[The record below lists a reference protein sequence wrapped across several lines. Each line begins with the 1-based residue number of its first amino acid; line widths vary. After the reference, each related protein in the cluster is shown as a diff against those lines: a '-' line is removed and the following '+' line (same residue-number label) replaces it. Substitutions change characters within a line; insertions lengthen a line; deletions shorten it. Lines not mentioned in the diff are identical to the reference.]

1 MLEYRRDKFI
11 QTSKALG
18 FLILMLSFV
27 LAGSDTLRIMQ
38 VESGKSPL
46 HGIDLAFIV
55 IIMVYMYAVYTFI
68 FDKYFSKTDF
78 FVPKLHAQILNF
90 ILILICTSIGF
101 IILAYFFNV
110 EINYFRFFT
119 VFFCI
124 SLLLNI
130 ILRRLMVYAFSMLF
144 QNKRNLRNI
153 VIVGTNQRAV
163 EFTNYIN
170 DNAFLGARVVGFID
184 DCNFSGKDINILG
197 DLNSLDKVIRN
208 NVIHGIVVNLP
219 IRSFYDTIRS
229 IISIAQ
235 EQGISVNYLTNIFE
249 PDSPYMRSYQ
259 LGSIPAVVIYN
270 APLEDWQVSI
280 KRFIDVVVA
289 LAVLVLTAPIILV
302 AAIVIKLTDGGPIFF
317 KQERVGYFK
326 NTFKLIKLRTMSI
339 DAATEH
345 SKLEALNEMDGPV
358 FKIANDPRVLPVGR
372 FLRRYGIDELPQLVN
387 VLKGDMSVVG
397 PRPLAIRDY
406 EGFSED
412 WLRRRFSVRPGLT
425 CYWQTTKN
433 RNKLGFNEWMNL
445 DMDYIDNW
453 SLWEDFKIMLRTV
466 PAVIRG
472 TGV

>member
-1 MLEYRRDKFI
+1 LPI
-11 QTSKALG
+11 
-18 FLILMLSFV
+18 
-27 LAGSDTLRIMQ
+27 
-38 VESGKSPL
+38 
-46 HGIDLAFIV
+46 
-55 IIMVYMYAVYTFI
+55 
-68 FDKYFSKTDF
+68 
-78 FVPKLHAQILNF
+78 
-90 ILILICTSIGF
+90 
-101 IILAYFFNV
+101 FFNV
-110 EINYFRFFT
+110 ELNYLRFFT
-119 VFFCI
+119 LFICV

-130 ILRRLMVYAFSMLF
+130 ILRRLMVYAFSLLF
-144 QNKRNLRNI
+144 LNKRNVRNI
-153 VIVGTNQRAV
+153 VIVGSNQRAV
-163 EFTNYIN
+163 DFMNYIN
-170 DNAFLGARVVGFID
+170 ENAFLGVRVVGFID
-184 DCNFSGKDINILG
+184 DCNFSGKDIPILG
-197 DLNSLDKVIRN
+197 NLNSIDTVIRN

-280 KRFIDVVVA
+280 KRFIDVVIA
-289 LAVLVLTAPIILV
+289 LVVLVLTSPLILM
-302 AAIVIKLTDGGPIFF
+302 AAIAIKLTDGGPVFF
-317 KQERVGYFK
+317 KQERIGYFK

-339 DAATEH
+339 DAAEEH

-387 VLKGDMSVVG
+387 VLKGDMSIVG

-425 CYWQTTKN
+425 CYWQTMKN
-433 RNKLGFNEWMNL
+433 RNKLGFHEWMNL

>member
-27 LAGSDTLRIMQ
+27 LAGSDTLRVMQ
-38 VESGKSPL
+38 FESGKSPL
-46 HGIDLAFIV
+46 LGIDLAFIV
-55 IIMVYMYAVYTFI
+55 IITVYMYAVYTFI
-68 FDKYFSKTDF
+68 FDKYFSKDDF
-78 FVPKLHAQILNF
+78 FVPKLHSQILNF
-90 ILILICTSIGF
+90 VLILFFTSLGF
-101 IILAYFFNV
+101 LVLAHILNV
-110 EINYFRFFT
+110 EINHVRFFT
-119 VFFCI
+119 IFICV

-130 ILRRLMVYAFSMLF
+130 VLRRLMVYSFSILF
-144 QNKRNLRNI
+144 QNQRNIRNI

-163 EFTNYIN
+163 EFMNYIN
-170 DNAFLGARVVGFID
+170 ENAFLGVRVVGFID
-184 DCNFSGKDINILG
+184 DCNFSGKDIQILG
-197 DLNSLDKVIRN
+197 NLNNLDGVIRN

-259 LGSIPAVVIYN
+259 LGTIPAVVIYN

-280 KRFIDVVVA
+280 KRFIDVSVA

-302 AAIVIKLTDGGPIFF
+302 AAIAIKLTDGGPVFF
-317 KQERVGYFK
+317 RQERIGYFK

-339 DAATEH
+339 DAAAEH

-358 FKIANDPRVLPVGR
+358 FKIANDPRILPVGR

-387 VLKGDMSVVG
+387 VLKGDMSIVG

-433 RNKLGFNEWMNL
+433 RNKLGFHEWMNL

>member
-1 MLEYRRDKFI
+1 MLEYRREKFI

-38 VESGKSPL
+38 FESGKNPL
-46 HGIDLAFIV
+46 QGINLAFIV
-55 IIMVYMYAVYTFI
+55 IITVYMYAIYTMV
-68 FDKYFSKTDF
+68 FDKYFSKDDF

-90 ILILICTSIGF
+90 ILILLFTSFGF
-101 IILAYFFNV
+101 LIFAHFFKV
-110 EINYFRFFT
+110 EINYLRFFT
-119 VFFCI
+119 VFICV

-130 ILRRLMVYAFSMLF
+130 LLRRLMIYIFSMLF
-144 QNKRNLRNI
+144 QNQRNIRNI

-163 EFTNYIN
+163 DFMNYIN
-170 DNAFLGARVVGFID
+170 DNSFLGVNVAGFID
-184 DCNFSGKDINILG
+184 DCNFSGKNINILG
-197 DLNSLDKVIRN
+197 HLKNIDEVIRN

-229 IISIAQ
+229 IINIAQ

-280 KRFIDVVVA
+280 KRFIDVIVA
-289 LAVLVLTAPIILV
+289 AFVLLITWPIILV
-302 AAIVIKLTDGGPIFF
+302 AAIAIKCTDRGPIFF
-317 KQERVGYFK
+317 KQERIGYFK
-326 NTFKLIKLRTMSI
+326 NTFKLLKLRTMSI
-339 DAATEH
+339 DAAAEH

-387 VLKGDMSVVG
+387 VLKGDMSIVG

-425 CYWQTTKN
+425 CYWQTTRH
-433 RNKLGFNEWMNL
+433 RNKLGFHEWMNL
-445 DMDYIDNW
+445 DMDYIDKW